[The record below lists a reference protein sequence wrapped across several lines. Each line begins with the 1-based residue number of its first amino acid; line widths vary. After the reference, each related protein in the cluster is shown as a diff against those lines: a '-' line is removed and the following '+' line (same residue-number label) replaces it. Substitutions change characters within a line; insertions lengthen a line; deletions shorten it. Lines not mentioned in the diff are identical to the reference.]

1 MIMNIISSLFQGLRH
16 RPELQAI
23 IPLGYTPGIPMLS
36 VKQDNLCLVVPFLR
50 YKITGEKDKTLVFP
64 IRYVVEYLIPEG
76 VMVKFEDFAY
86 TPLAEK
92 VDFNKA
98 CGLFRHKAI
107 QNLSKQEYES
117 LRTKTLESLDKTADV
132 LLNGAAYSKTE
143 HELLCS
149 QLQTIVEPSL
159 WNYYKLLAPEFYNKY
174 FTNGKD

>member
-1 MIMNIISSLFQGLRH
+1 MNIISSFFQELKH

-23 IPLGYTPGIPMLS
+23 IPMGYTPGIPMLS
-36 VKQDNLCLVVPFLR
+36 VRQDNLCLVVPFLR

-64 IRYVVEYLIPEG
+64 IRYVAEYLIPEK
-76 VMVKFEDFAY
+76 VMVKFEDLAY

-92 VDFNKA
+92 VNFDKA

-107 QNLSKQEYES
+107 ENLSKQEYEI
-117 LRTKTLESLDKTADV
+117 LRDKTLTSLDKIAEV
-132 LLNGAAYSKTE
+132 LLEGASYSKME
-143 HELLCS
+143 HELMCS

-159 WNYYKLLAPEFYNKY
+159 WNFYHLLAPEFYNKY

>member
-1 MIMNIISSLFQGLRH
+1 MNIVSSFFQGIVQ
-16 RPELQAI
+16 RPELREI
-23 IPLGYTPGIPMLS
+23 ILLGYTPGIPMLS
-36 VKQDNLCLVVPFLR
+36 VKQDNLCLIVPFLR

-64 IRYVVEYLIPEG
+64 IRFVAEYLIPEG
-76 VMVKFEDFAY
+76 DMIKFEDLAY

-107 QNLSKQEYES
+107 ENMSRQEYDA
-117 LRTKTLESLDKTADV
+117 LRKNTLESLDKIADV
-132 LLNGAAYSKTE
+132 LLEGTLYSKAD

-159 WNYYKLLAPEFYNKY
+159 RNFYKLLSPEFYNKY
-174 FTNGKD
+174 FVDGKN